1 VQRTTMGPT
10 PSRLTDAHQTLVM
23 DASVALN
30 LLGSG
35 QPSQLLRA
43 LGRRVVLVDLVRSE
57 IQRDP
62 ATGKPAAPILDALVA
77 EGLLA
82 EATLSGLAYGEFL
95 GLAGATPPND
105 LGDGEAAT
113 IAHAE
118 EIGGTALLDDGK
130 AVRIALARPSG
141 VRVLSTLD
149 LFSAPLGESLPDIEL
164 AELVFRSLRTAR
176 MRVAP
181 EFRSWV
187 AALIGEERV
196 SQCSSLAGY
205 QRSRGPLDGVAH
217 RAR

>member
-1 VQRTTMGPT
+1 MGPT
-10 PSRLTDAHQTLVM
+10 PSRLTDAHQTLVV

-35 QPSQLLRA
+35 KPGVLLRA
-43 LGRRVVLVDLVRSE
+43 LGRSVVVVDLVRNE

-62 ATGKPAAPILDALVA
+62 ATGKSAAPILDALVA

-82 EATLSGLAYGEFL
+82 DAILSDQAYSEFL
-95 GLAGATPPND
+95 SLTGATPPND

-130 AVRIALARPSG
+130 AVRIAMARPSG

-149 LFSAPLGESLPDIEL
+149 LFSAPLDQSIPVLEL
-164 AELVFRSLRTAR
+164 AELVFQSLRTAR

-187 AALIGEERV
+187 VDLIGAERV

-205 QRSRGPLDGVAH
+205 QRSRGPSD
-217 RAR
+217 